1 MPTVREVMSTTLH
14 TVSPTTTVGEAVAL
28 MAQYRVGSTV
38 VMDGTRLAGIFTER
52 DTVRAISQSHDAPA
66 HEVSSW
72 MTREPMTVGPDD
84 AVETALQTMLDHGFR
99 HLPVVENGELIGIV
113 SIRDLAG

>member
-1 MPTVREVMSTTLH
+1 MLH
-14 TVSPTTTVGEAVAL
+14 TVSPSTTVGEAVAL
-28 MAQYRVGSTV
+28 MAQHRIGSTV
-38 VMDGTRLAGIFTER
+38 VMDGPRLVGIFTER

-72 MTREPMTVGPDD
+72 MTREPMTVSPDED
-84 AVETALQTMLDHGFR
+84 AEVALNTMLTHGFR
-99 HLPVVENGELIGIV
+99 HLPVVEGGEVVGIV

>member
-14 TVSPTTTVGEAVAL
+14 TVSPSTTVGEAVAL
-28 MAQYRVGSTV
+28 MAQHRIGSTM
-38 VMDGTRLAGIFTER
+38 VMDGTRLIGIFTER
-52 DTVRAISQSHDAPA
+52 DTVRAISQSHDAPG

-72 MTREPMTVGPDD
+72 MTPNPATVGPDE
-84 AVETALQTMLDHGFR
+84 AVETALNTMLERGFR
-99 HLPVVENGELIGIV
+99 HLPVLEGTEVIGIV

>member
-1 MPTVREVMSTTLH
+1 MTTVREVMNETLF
-14 TVSPTTTVGEAVAL
+14 TVSPSTTVGEAVAL
-28 MAQYRVGSTV
+28 MAQHGVGSMI

-52 DTVRAISQSHDAPA
+52 DTVRAISNSHDAPS

-72 MTREPMTVGPDD
+72 MTHEPMTVGPDER
-84 AVETALQTMLDHGFR
+84 VEDALQTMLDRGFR
-99 HLPVVENGELIGIV
+99 HLPVVKDGEVIGIV

>member
-1 MPTVREVMSTTLH
+1 MSTSLH
-14 TVSPTTTVGEAVAL
+14 TVSPSTTVGEAVAL
-28 MAQYRVGSTV
+28 MAQYRIGSTV
-38 VMDGTRLAGIFTER
+38 VMDGTRLVGIFTER

-72 MTREPMTVGPDD
+72 MTQEPMTVGPEDE
-84 AVETALQTMLDHGFR
+84 VETALNTMLEHGFR
-99 HLPVVENGELIGIV
+99 HLPVVEAGEVIGIV

>member
-1 MPTVREVMSTTLH
+1 MATVREVMSETLF
-14 TVSPTTTVGEAVAL
+14 TVSPSTTVGEAVAL
-28 MAQYRVGSTV
+28 MAQHRVGSML

-52 DTVRAISQSHDAPA
+52 DTVRAISQSHDAPS

-72 MTREPMTVGPDD
+72 MTQDPMTVGPDEP
-84 AVETALQTMLDHGFR
+84 VETALQTMLDNGFR
-99 HLPVVENGELIGIV
+99 HLPVVNDGEVIGIV